1 MCDVTIDELLA
12 LNGKL
17 FLLVK
22 KAKTPEI
29 PPQATVKYVFFT
41 LYEHAC
47 MHVHMYM
54 YMGDDVVLFILYG
67 RTMETAMPSRV

>member
-29 PPQATVKYVFFT
+29 PPQATVKLT
-41 LYEHAC
+41 LCEHAC